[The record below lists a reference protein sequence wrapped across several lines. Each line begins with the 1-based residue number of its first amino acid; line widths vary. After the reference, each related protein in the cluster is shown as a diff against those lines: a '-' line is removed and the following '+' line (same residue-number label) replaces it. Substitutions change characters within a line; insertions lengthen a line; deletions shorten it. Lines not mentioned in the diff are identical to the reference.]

1 LPFRNGIAE
10 CEIVRWPR
18 RRVFTS
24 KIQYHLKKDR
34 QKGELVVRNHAME
47 EKMKEKLKDTS
58 NETKASTSRRKFLTG
73 ATAVTTGA
81 AITGFPMI
89 SVAQSPVVL
98 KMQGA
103 WGAKDIFNEM
113 AEEYVKRVNEMAGG
127 RLRIDYLIAGS
138 VVKPFEVM
146 DATSKGVLDANHSV
160 PVYWYGKSK
169 AASLFGS
176 GPING
181 MDANQTMAW
190 IYRGGGLEMYHELLK
205 KLGLNVIGFFALPM
219 PTQPLGWFRKPI
231 KDAKELK
238 GLKYR
243 TVGLAADLFQQMGSK
258 VTQLPGG
265 EIMPA
270 LERGVIDAF
279 EFNNPTSDMRFGA
292 QDVIKNYMMGSF
304 HQAMEFFEIVF
315 NKNKFDSL
323 PKDLQAILRYAAEA
337 ANSSN
342 YWTAIDN
349 YSRDLQ
355 ILKDKH
361 KVNVIRTPRSVFQE
375 QLKAWD
381 IITKKLSDE
390 DPFFKKVVES
400 QKAFAQ
406 RAAYYVQLNEAD
418 YRLGYEHV
426 FKTKLPS

>member
-1 LPFRNGIAE
+1 
-10 CEIVRWPR
+10 
-18 RRVFTS
+18 
-24 KIQYHLKKDR
+24 
-34 QKGELVVRNHAME
+34 
-47 EKMKEKLKDTS
+47 MKETLKETS
-58 NETKASTSRRKFLTG
+58 AETKPSATRRKFLTG
-73 ATAVTTGA
+73 AAAATTGA

-190 IYRGGGLEMYHELLK
+190 IYRGGGLEMYHELLT

-315 NKNKFDSL
+315 NKNKYNAL

-337 ANSSN
+337 ANSAN

-381 IITKKLSDE
+381 VITKKLSDE

>member
-1 LPFRNGIAE
+1 MLKRF
-10 CEIVRWPR
+10 
-18 RRVFTS
+18 
-24 KIQYHLKKDR
+24 LKK
-34 QKGELVVRNHAME
+34 
-47 EKMKEKLKDTS
+47 
-58 NETKASTSRRKFLTG
+58 KAQSPARTESSTAASRRKFLTG
-73 ATAVTTGA
+73 AAAATTGA

-113 AEEYVKRVNEMAGG
+113 AQEYVTRVNDMAGG
-127 RLRIDYLIAGS
+127 RLRIDYLVAGA

-146 DATSKGVLDANHSV
+146 DATSKGVLDGNHSV

-181 MDANQTMAW
+181 MDAHQTMAW
-190 IYRGGGLEMYHELLK
+190 IYRGGGLELYNELLA
-205 KLGLNVIGFFALPM
+205 KLNLDVVGFFAMPM

-231 KDAKELK
+231 KDASGLK

-243 TVGLAADLFQQMGSK
+243 TVGLAADLFQEMGAK

-292 QDVIKNYMMGSF
+292 QDAIKNYMMGSF

-315 NKNKFDSL
+315 NKKKYNSL
-323 PKDLQAILRYAAEA
+323 PKDLQAILRYGAEA
-337 ANSSN
+337 ANSAN
-342 YWTAIDN
+342 YWTAIHN
-349 YSRDLQ
+349 YSQDLQ
-355 ILKDKH
+355 VLKEKH
-361 KVNVIRTPRSVFQE
+361 KVNVIRTPRSIFQE

-381 IITKKLSDE
+381 VITPKLSQE
-390 DPFFKKVVES
+390 DPFFAKVVQS
-400 QKAFAQ
+400 QKEFAK
-406 RAAYYVQLNEAD
+406 RAAYYVWLNEAD
-418 YRLGYEHV
+418 YKMGYEHV
-426 FKTKLPS
+426 HKTKI